1 MTLMQTT
8 TDVASSPQVV
18 AAIWVAGGALF
29 VGIIN
34 VAVTIWQGHVT
45 RKETASREN
54 REQWWDRFVWAAE
67 RVEGPEEDYKELG
80 ATVLGA
86 LASVDWIE
94 PSDKDMI
101 DAILE
106 DVTDEVS
113 EEDVE
118 EAIGGQDN

>member
-1 MTLMQTT
+1 VILTETT
-8 TDVASSPQVV
+8 ADVASSPQVV
-18 AAIWVAGGALF
+18 AAILVAAGALI

-34 VAVTIWQGHVT
+34 IVVTIWQGHVT
-45 RKETASREN
+45 RRETAKREN
-54 REQWWDRFVWAAE
+54 REQWWERFVWAAE
-67 RVEGPEEDYKELG
+67 RVEGPDDDYKELG

-94 PSDKDMI
+94 ASDKDMI

-118 EAIGGQDN
+118 EASVGQDN

>member
-1 MTLMQTT
+1 MILTQVAS
-8 TDVASSPQVV
+8 DVASSPQVV
-18 AAIWVAGGALF
+18 AAIWVAGGAAAIG
-29 VGIIN
+29 VIN
-34 VAVTIWQGHVT
+34 VLMTMRQGYLT
-45 RKETASREN
+45 RKETATREN

-67 RVEGPEEDYKELG
+67 RVESPQGDYKELG

-94 PSDKDMI
+94 ASDKDMI

-118 EAIGGQDN
+118 EAIGGENN